1 MQSPRFAAGCSCEG
15 RPAAAPSEAK
25 SRSHA
30 APVRTIEKHGS
41 NFGRAVAAVID
52 FKSVS
57 VKRSPIAGYNHNVQ
71 YRGLIFHIQTED
83 SGLKAPHVFTHLFH
97 GGVIVSTRKLVY
109 DAGTVEEG
117 IKALMQSQHKAVMK
131 ELRRGTFD
139 VKIDEYLG
147 DTPGLVPIGGAA
159 AESVNAGNANPLPD
173 ELGLKNS
180 GSMGAADSGS
190 LRPSRDTMVD
200 EVPVPVPVV
209 AAVTPPSAPN
219 LIPASAAAA
228 VAQRTGTGPLQV
240 PQVPVAATA
249 QPKTTLIGAGPPGE
263 SSRRRTDSV
272 MPLPPAP
279 SGRVSTEDLVGQLSS
294 FGPTPTSEIAVP
306 RTVTPARVMQRPSSQ
321 RPAMTPPEVHTR
333 AATSDISVGGSD
345 DMAEIHSPAMP
356 SVEPPPG
363 SNEHRSGEYAQH
375 RRRPSSQVA
384 PFANDARSQTQNS
397 RDALSALVQSGAGKR
412 ATGSHAAQ
420 QIVKPPTNP
429 SIPAQRSPTSPSIPA
444 HRSPTNP
451 SLPPTFPR
459 PPTNSSPAQRAPTS
473 PSIPVA
479 SHRTPPTM
487 PGSASRELPP
497 SVGSG
502 LATPAVASA
511 KPAAAAT
518 AGVAARPRTPTPAR
532 VVPAAPGSP
541 RRRASTGAGVV
552 MSKPAVVVGTPSR
565 NSPVYQGQGQGQTR
579 VRSAREGDSPVAQPR
594 AISERSLDE
603 VILAYLSEDS
613 KNQT

>member
-1 MQSPRFAAGCSCEG
+1 M
-15 RPAAAPSEAK
+15 
-25 SRSHA
+25 
-30 APVRTIEKHGS
+30 V
-41 NFGRAVAAVID
+41 D
-52 FKSVS
+52 FSTVS

-83 SGLKAPHVFTHLFH
+83 SGLRAPHVFTHLFH

-117 IKALMQSQHKAVMK
+117 IRELMKSQHKAVMK
-131 ELRRGTFD
+131 ELRKGTFD
-139 VKIDEYLG
+139 VKINEYLG

-159 AESVNAGNANPLPD
+159 AESVNAGNENPLPD
-173 ELGLKNS
+173 ELGLKNA
-180 GSMGAADSGS
+180 GSMGSAESET
-190 LRPSRDTMVD
+190 LRPSRDIMVD
-200 EVPVPVPVV
+200 EAPVPVPVSAPVV
-209 AAVTPPSAPN
+209 AAVMPPSAPN
-219 LIPASAAAA
+219 LIPAAAAAA

-240 PQVPVAATA
+240 PQVPLAATA

-272 MPLPPAP
+272 MPLPPVP
-279 SGRVSTEDLVGQLSS
+279 SGRVSTEDLAGSLSTFS
-294 FGPTPTSEIAVP
+294 STFAGNSTSEIAAP
-306 RTVTPARVMQRPSSQ
+306 RTVTPARVMQRPSPQ

-345 DMAEIHSPAMP
+345 DIAEIHSPAMP

-384 PFANDARSQTQNS
+384 PFANDAKSQTQNS
-397 RDALSALVQSGAGKR
+397 REALSALVQSGAGKP
-412 ATGSHAAQ
+412 ATGSHAVQ

-459 PPTNSSPAQRAPTS
+459 PATNSSVPAQRSPTNPSIPAQTSS
-473 PSIPVA
+473 PSSSIPVA
-479 SHRTPPTM
+479 SHRSPPAI
-487 PGSASRELPP
+487 PGSASREQPP

-511 KPAAAAT
+511 KPVAAAAAT

-565 NSPVYQGQGQGQTR
+565 NSPVYQGQGQTR

>member
-1 MQSPRFAAGCSCEG
+1 M
-15 RPAAAPSEAK
+15 
-25 SRSHA
+25 
-30 APVRTIEKHGS
+30 
-41 NFGRAVAAVID
+41 
-52 FKSVS
+52 S
-57 VKRSPIAGYNHNVQ
+57 VKRSPILGYNHNVQ

-83 SGLKAPHVFTHLFH
+83 SGLRAPHVFTHLFH

-131 ELRRGTFD
+131 ELRKGTFD

-147 DTPGLVPIGGAA
+147 DTPGLVPVGGAA
-159 AESVNAGNANPLPD
+159 ADSVNAGNENPLPD
-173 ELGLKNS
+173 ELGLKNT
-180 GSMGAADSGS
+180 GSLGSADSGS

-200 EVPVPVPVV
+200 EVPVPVAGPVV
-209 AAVTPPSAPN
+209 AVVTPPSVPN
-219 LIPASAAAA
+219 LIPAAAAAA

-240 PQVPVAATA
+240 PQVPHVATA
-249 QPKTTLIGAGPPGE
+249 QPRATLIGAGAPGE

-279 SGRVSTEDLVGQLSS
+279 SGRVSTEDLAGSLSTFS
-294 FGPTPTSEIAVP
+294 STFAGNSTSEIAAP
-306 RTVTPARVMQRPSSQ
+306 RTVTPARVMQRP
-321 RPAMTPPEVHTR
+321 AMPPPEVHTR
-333 AATSDISVGGSD
+333 AATPDISVGGSD
-345 DMAEIHSPAMP
+345 DVAEIHSPAMP

-397 RDALSALVQSGAGKR
+397 REALSALVQSGAGKR

-429 SIPAQRSPTSPSIPA
+429 SIPAQRSPTSPSMPPTFPKSGTTPSTPA
-444 HRSPTNP
+444 QRSPTNP
-451 SLPPTFPR
+451 SIPTQL
-459 PPTNSSPAQRAPTS
+459 SSTS

-479 SHRTPPTM
+479 SHRLPPPI

-502 LATPAVASA
+502 LATPAVGST

-518 AGVAARPRTPTPAR
+518 SDVASRPRTPTPAR

-565 NSPVYQGQGQGQTR
+565 NSPVYQGQGQTR